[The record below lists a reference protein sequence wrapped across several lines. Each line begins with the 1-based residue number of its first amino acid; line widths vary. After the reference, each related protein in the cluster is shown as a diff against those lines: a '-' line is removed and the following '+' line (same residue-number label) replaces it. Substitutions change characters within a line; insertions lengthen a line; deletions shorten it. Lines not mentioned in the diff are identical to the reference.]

1 MGEGGMPR
9 FDLLGRPLL
18 ADDAG
23 VVVTGR
29 PAQRHCLALLA
40 LLAGERRGLSRDRIV
55 AYLWPETD
63 VAAAR
68 HRLSVALHV
77 IRHRLGD
84 EAIRSSGDALSLNG
98 DRWQVDVWQ
107 FEAAVSRGDF
117 VSALASGGGQLLEGF
132 FLRGSLDFEQWLERW
147 RGRMAHRYVSMLD
160 ALADQA
166 ERTGDVEACLE
177 YRQELLAREPCSSAR
192 TLALM
197 RGLAAA
203 GRAEGAI
210 RCCRAYTLL
219 VREEYGLEPDPA
231 VLACADAL
239 VQANRYVRQEAP
251 ALT

>member
-40 LLAGERRGLSRDRIV
+40 LLAGERRGMSRDRIV
-55 AYLWPETD
+55 VYLWPETD
-63 VAAAR
+63 VSAAR

-77 IRHRLGD
+77 VRHRLGN
-84 EAIRSSGDALSLNG
+84 EAVRSSGDALTL
-98 DRWQVDVWQ
+98 DRERWQVDVWQ
-107 FEAAVSRGDF
+107 CEAAVARGDF
-117 VSALASGGGQLLEGF
+117 ASALASGGAQLMEGF
-132 FLRGSLDFEQWLERW
+132 FLRGSLEFEQWLERW
-147 RGRMAHRYVSMLD
+147 RDRMSHRYVAMLD
-160 ALADQA
+160 ALANHA
-166 ERTGDVEACLE
+166 ERAGDVEGCLH
-177 YRQELLAREPCSSAR
+177 YRQELIAREPYSSER

-197 RGLAAA
+197 HGLAAA

-231 VLACADAL
+231 VTACADAL
-239 VQANRYVRQEAP
+239 VHAARYVREDAP